1 MLCFRT
7 PLSVRKE
14 LLCVQCP
21 GFPPGT
27 LAFRLLES
35 NTSASPG
42 SGGQRG
48 FCWWA
53 AREETVNG
61 QQPQGTA
68 RDKRPRSPVYER
80 GLVAHPRSGSLRGR
94 LPIDASQGC
103 PPSSPGTSG
112 GALFSPPLPHSRA
125 PGSPGGELLHASDV
139 PVFGAGHSGMPLGHL
154 ALLARGAPGSHGT
167 SMISSSLAGYRP
179 QDVSQKADRNAPPPD
194 DKELYVL
201 ELQLSPAGWASSS
214 ARAQGLPRVL
224 REPGRCTPS
233 LRAWSPRLTAACR
246 CLPRRCLYIVW
257 SPGLC
262 SCHPED
268 T

>member
-1 MLCFRT
+1 MGTFSTTPLGHSSASGHQLLPLPVLCFRT

-112 GALFSPPLPHSRA
+112 GALFSPPAATLQSAGISWRGA
-125 PGSPGGELLHASDV
+125 FTCIWCPGLWGR
-139 PVFGAGHSGMPLGHL
+139 PLGD
-154 ALLARGAPGSHGT
+154 AL
-167 SMISSSLAGYRP
+167 
-179 QDVSQKADRNAPPPD
+179 
-194 DKELYVL
+194 
-201 ELQLSPAGWASSS
+201 
-214 ARAQGLPRVL
+214 
-224 REPGRCTPS
+224 
-233 LRAWSPRLTAACR
+233 
-246 CLPRRCLYIVW
+246 W
-257 SPGLC
+257 SPGPAGQRGSWVPRDFDDQLFPGRLPPPGRF
-262 SCHPED
+262 PESRPKR
-268 T
+268 TPARR